1 MLERRLNGMKGTIIA
16 IGINFSK
23 YLMYCFLEKLLKKSL
38 NAKIDLDEVV
48 SFGTR
53 FMFLSTRWSQGI
65 NGRYECLQYIPVES
79 VFING
84 EQL

>member
-1 MLERRLNGMKGTIIA
+1 MP
-16 IGINFSK
+16 
-23 YLMYCFLEKLLKKSL
+23 
-38 NAKIDLDEVV
+38 KIDLDEVV